1 MADTPLSQ
9 QFVIALFNTRNRLR
23 FAMDEA
29 FRPLGI
35 TDATW
40 RTLFYLE
47 QTGGGVLQKE
57 LAEVMGI
64 EQPSLVRLLD
74 SLEAK
79 QLIERRP
86 SRSDRRAKTV
96 HLTAKAEG
104 LVDELHDVAA
114 SVRESLFAGVETH
127 ELAQCLATFERILAH
142 KSTRTSE
149 GQEKK

>member
-1 MADTPLSQ
+1 MADTPISQ

-29 FRPLGI
+29 FRPLGV

-47 QTGGGVLQKE
+47 QTGDGVLQKE

-86 SRSDRRAKTV
+86 SRVDRRAKSI
-96 HLTAKAEG
+96 HLTTRAQG
-104 LVDELHDVAA
+104 LVDELHRVAA
-114 SVRESLFAGVETH
+114 GVRESLFADVEPE
-127 ELAQCLATFERILAH
+127 ELARCLAVFERILGRTPTD
-142 KSTRTSE
+142 KSA
-149 GQEKK
+149 GQEAE